1 MEQKSVGPGDAVVAV
16 LYTFEDVTGG
26 ERRAIA
32 PEDLPASKV
41 AMLEPQLS
49 AVPKRSMVDYGPGLL
64 VYDDYQSARYAATTV
79 ATVASRVEIR
89 EVMLGGEN
97 ETGWRADSGAWFT
110 PIAGGLSE
118 VVAGG
123 SGA

>member
-16 LYTFEDVTGG
+16 LYSFEGVIEGQ
-26 ERRAIA
+26 RRPIS
-32 PEDLPASKV
+32 PQDLPASKL
-41 AMLEPQLS
+41 AMLEPQLA

-79 ATVASRVEIR
+79 ATVASRVELR
-89 EVMLGGEN
+89 EVTVGAEGEA
-97 ETGWRADSGAWFT
+97 GWRGDSGTWFT

-118 VVAGG
+118 VVSGG
-123 SGA
+123 VGA